1 MKLPIPFKPAIWLT
15 TAFLLV
21 AAIVALTRAS
31 NSAAYQAVA
40 PATHLNFTGVAQS
53 SPDGQ
58 ASVISQETTL
68 NAANLADNGQLDGLV
83 VTSGGLSL
91 AATGTHGTYTSGMIN
106 SPLAFTTDIVPLWAV
121 ELPEGTTLR
130 LETRLSFDQGGSWSE
145 WLNTPEA
152 FYPVRDNLHSG
163 YLIWAGQAETALQVR
178 ITLESNVPGLSPEF
192 SELTLAFSDTS
203 QGPSDGEIAG
213 QMARVSSADD
223 VCPVEK
229 PAVVSRTEWGCP
241 DGQASPYRSPQ
252 YAPVTHII
260 LHQTETPNNT
270 YPYQDWAG
278 WVRSVWNYHAN
289 VLRWGDVGYN
299 YLIDPNGVI
308 YEGRAGGDDVI
319 GIHDTYNSGSMAIGF
334 IGCYG
339 NCDDPRL
346 TTAEPSQAMLDSAA
360 YLMAWKVGQKELDP
374 LISTDY
380 HGHNIPVIAGGR
392 DVTWTSSP
400 GDNIYNKLP
409 YLREQVAEK
418 NDCSSNGLPACQ
430 ITGVIFDQESY
441 QTGDTI
447 NVTVRL
453 ADHLGNPLS
462 GAQVTADVTRTDPE
476 TQAAT
481 GFGFVDRVGEYDGSY
496 SDTDLPGLYAFKFSA
511 SDPTNERFAACM
523 ASDSVLV
530 EGDAVATPTATT
542 TPTATATDPNGDT
555 PTPTATPTE
564 TPTETPTA
572 TATLPTDTPTST
584 PTVTSTP
591 TDTPTP
597 TATVPAGPI
606 LLVAPSSQV
615 LPICSAQGTTTVDV
629 EDVSNLQAL
638 QLDLVYDPNVVQVID
653 ADPGRD
659 GVQVTVNSIFSGGFI
674 ARNEVNTTTG
684 RITFAATLLGSG
696 SINGAQNILTID
708 WKPQAA
714 GTTALELE
722 NVILANGQGQAIAS
736 SSLDGAIEVSDSCAS
751 ATGQLHLQGRSDHS
765 GIVVTNAD
773 GGQVETQTDGSFSIS
788 GEPPFTFTYPG
799 YLSGQADGAL
809 PVEVNQAENGES
821 FQVSQL
827 GTITL
832 LAGDVNEDNIINI
845 LDLSLIAQRYR
856 SDDPVADLNDN
867 GVVDLFDLVT
877 AAGNYD
883 QQGPI
888 TNWNSE

>member
-1 MKLPIPFKPAIWLT
+1 MKLPVLSKPAIWLT

-31 NSAAYQAVA
+31 NSAAEQAVA
-40 PATHLNFTGVAQS
+40 PATHLSFTGVAQS
-53 SPDGQ
+53 SPSGQ
-58 ASVISQETTL
+58 ASVVSQETTL

-83 VTSGGLSL
+83 VTPSGLSL
-91 AATGTHGTYTSGMIN
+91 AAMGTRGTYTSGLIN

-121 ELPEGTTLR
+121 ELPEGTSMR
-130 LETRLSFDQGGSWSE
+130 LETRLSFDQGNSWSE
-145 WLNTPEA
+145 WLDTPEA

-178 ITLESNVPGLSPEF
+178 VTLESSVPGLSPRF
-192 SELTLAFSDTS
+192 AELTLAFSDTS

-213 QMARVSSADD
+213 QMARVSSAED
-223 VCPVEK
+223 VCPVPK
-229 PAVVSRTEWGCP
+229 PAVVSRTDWGCP
-241 DGQASPYRSPQ
+241 DGQSSPHRSPQ

-270 YPYQDWAG
+270 YPYQSWAG

-346 TTAEPSQAMLDSAA
+346 TTAEPTQAMLDSAA
-360 YLMAWKVGQKELDP
+360 HLMAWKVGQKELDP
-374 LISTDY
+374 LSSSAY
-380 HGHNIPVIAGGR
+380 HGHTIPVIAGGR
-392 DVTWTSSP
+392 DVTWTTSP
-400 GDNIYNKLP
+400 GDNIYKKLP
-409 YLREQVAEK
+409 YWREQVADK
-418 NDCSSNGLPACQ
+418 NDCNSTELPACQ
-430 ITGVIFDQESY
+430 ITGIIFDQESY
-441 QTGDTI
+441 QVGDTI

-453 ADHLGNPLS
+453 ADQLGNPLS
-462 GAQVTADVTRTDPE
+462 GAQVNAQVTRNDIE
-476 TQAAT
+476 TLAAT

-496 SDTDLPGLYAFKFSA
+496 SDTGLPGLYEFAFTA
-511 SDPTNERFAACM
+511 ADPTNERFAACM
-523 ASDSVLV
+523 AADSVLV
-530 EGDAVATPTATT
+530 EGDAIDTPTATS
-542 TPTATATDPNGDT
+542 TPTATATLPNGDT

-564 TPTETPTA
+564 TPTA
-572 TATLPTDTPTST
+572 TATSPNDTPTST
-584 PTVTSTP
+584 PTATSTP
-591 TDTPTP
+591 TNTPTP
-597 TATVPAGPI
+597 TATVPTGP
-606 LLVAPSSQV
+606 LLRVAPSSQV
-615 LPICSAQGTTTVDV
+615 LPICSTQGTTTVDV
-629 EDVSNLQAL
+629 EAVSGLQAL
-638 QLDLVYDPNVVQVID
+638 QLDLVYDPNIVQVID

-659 GVQVTVNSIFSGGFI
+659 GVQVTVNSVFSNGFI

-708 WKPQAA
+708 WKPLVA
-714 GTTALELE
+714 GTTTLELE

-736 SSLDGAIEVSDSCAS
+736 SSLDGAIEVSDSCGSAS
-751 ATGQLHLQGRSDHS
+751 GQLNLQGRSDHS
-765 GIVVTNAD
+765 GIVVTSAD
-773 GGQVETQTDGSFSIS
+773 GGQVETQADGSFSIA

-799 YLSGQADGAL
+799 FLSGRADGEL
-809 PVEVNQAENGES
+809 PAEVGQAENGES

-845 LDLSLIAQRYR
+845 LDLSLIAQEYR
-856 SDDPVADLNDN
+856 SDDPIADLNSN
-867 GVVDLFDLVT
+867 GLVDLLDLVM
-877 AAGNYD
+877 AASNYD
-883 QQGPI
+883 QQGPL
-888 TNWNSE
+888 TNWSSE